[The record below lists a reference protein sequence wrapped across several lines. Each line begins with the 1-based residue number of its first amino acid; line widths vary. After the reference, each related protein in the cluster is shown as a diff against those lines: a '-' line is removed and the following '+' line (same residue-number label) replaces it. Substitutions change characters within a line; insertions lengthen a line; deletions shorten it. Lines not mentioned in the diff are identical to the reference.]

1 MGKLGWWQP
10 VDLLSVAGLIVDPMW
25 EEVSGGSQF
34 MKARVR
40 FRFCPTVGRND
51 ACHVE
56 ILIRHTVSKRGY
68 LCFAVAA
75 VSDMR

>member
-1 MGKLGWWQP
+1 MGKLEWWQP

-40 FRFCPTVGRND
+40 FRFCPTVG
-51 ACHVE
+51 
-56 ILIRHTVSKRGY
+56 KRMH
-68 LCFAVAA
+68 A
-75 VSDMR
+75 M